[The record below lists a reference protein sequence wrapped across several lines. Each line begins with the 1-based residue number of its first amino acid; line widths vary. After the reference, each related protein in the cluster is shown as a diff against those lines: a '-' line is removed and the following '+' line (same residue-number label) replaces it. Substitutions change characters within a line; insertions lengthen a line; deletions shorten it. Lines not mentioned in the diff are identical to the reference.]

1 MFFPEYLSIPFC
13 RKTGAKDEVVVYGEK
28 ERPKEVIA
36 LKKSVKAQ
44 VHSLETRG
52 RHHRIITPAS
62 TPAQNNEQNK
72 STFTKNTSV
81 NNNNRSRSENP
92 PKAGGRGVD
101 HRTSKTKNGNGLSL
115 PAKDDFASRVNPD
128 RINKKSG
135 QRNQAPPMPEKTKIH
150 LKSSEKSAKKT
161 DKRQRRPDQPL
172 PDLPSSLEPSSLP
185 SSHPY
190 EVLPQEP
197 SKRDKDKAKAD
208 AYRRSKSVGPVVEAA
223 QRELLFNAA
232 RDRSRSRGPPGV
244 VSGPEKQPQ
253 SELKRSKSKSRLYE
267 EESNS
272 SSGRGAGRAFRN
284 KENTSLESSRGRSR
298 IKNNVERSVSTSK
311 KIDVMDPFLSA
322 LPSRAMPARQK
333 SMIDLRDPH
342 LEMNLHHHH
351 NHIPSHHHRHFMQNT
366 PPRQVNHLMNSP
378 QNLQQQPA
386 PQQRPR
392 MMRSATEHE
401 IKVRNRRSMAVGP
414 LEDLPPH
421 IRQHMVCIRFV
432 SSKFYKALICRNA
445 IFHFQVAFTNCLVV
459 VP

>member
-1 MFFPEYLSIPFC
+1 M
-13 RKTGAKDEVVVYGEK
+13 
-28 ERPKEVIA
+28 
-36 LKKSVKAQ
+36 
-44 VHSLETRG
+44 
-52 RHHRIITPAS
+52 
-62 TPAQNNEQNK
+62 
-72 STFTKNTSV
+72 

-92 PKAGGRGVD
+92 PKAGRGGIEA

-150 LKSSEKSAKKT
+150 LKSSEKSAKKS

-185 SSHPY
+185 SSSHPY
-190 EVLPQEP
+190 EVLPQEL
-197 SKRDKDKAKAD
+197 SKREAEKAAKAD

-232 RDRSRSRGPPGV
+232 RDRSRSRGPARQ
-244 VSGPEKQPQ
+244 SEKP
-253 SELKRSKSKSRLYE
+253 SELKRSKSKPRLYE

-272 SSGRGAGRAFRN
+272 SSGRGGGGDNRRAFR

-342 LEMNLHHHH
+342 LDLNLHHHH
-351 NHIPSHHHRHFMQNT
+351 HQIPSHHHRHFMQNT

-378 QNLQQQPA
+378 QNLQQQPV
-386 PQQRPR
+386 PPQQQRPR
-392 MMRSATEHE
+392 MVRSATEHE

-421 IRQHMVCIRFV
+421 IRQHMVCSVLCRIRFV
-432 SSKFYKALICRNA
+432 SVAFYKALICRNA
-445 IFHFQVAFTNCLVV
+445 IFYVCSLVAVTLPCCWSLVV
-459 VP
+459 IL